1 MFEVKNFLWELYPFF
16 YDKMS
21 NFPPYTQ
28 MLKKVAE
35 NLEVKKGGKYLDAG
49 CGSGNMILELF
60 LTNRDIKVY
69 GFDASSSA
77 IKLASKKLKE
87 YIVSGSL
94 NLYKY
99 LFKDRLPFKN
109 EFFDGICAI
118 NFIQYL
124 EPHSFHSF
132 LLEARRTL
140 KNGGNLC
147 LVYTTN
153 PTYKGGSEEFKK
165 FLRNNPKDAIS
176 SLPFYLMIGV
186 LNVPMILKANL
197 ICYEK
202 EYIENLL
209 REMGF
214 NSKSERIY
222 LETSMLTVG
231 KKLTF

>member
-1 MFEVKNFLWELYPFF
+1 LRIW
-16 YDKMS
+16 
-21 NFPPYTQ
+21 
-28 MLKKVAE
+28 
-35 NLEVKKGGKYLDAG
+35 KY
-49 CGSGNMILELF
+49 ILELF
-60 LTNRDIKVY
+60 LINDNIKVY

-87 YIVSGSL
+87 YIASGSL

-140 KNGGNLC
+140 KNGGNIC
-147 LVYTTN
+147 LVYTAN
-153 PTYKGGSEEFKK
+153 PAYKGGGREFKK

-176 SLPFYLMIGV
+176 SLPFYLMLGV
-186 LNVPMILKANL
+186 LNIPMILKVNL
-197 ICYEK
+197 YVMKKNILKICLEK
-202 EYIENLL
+202 WDLIVKVREYILKLL
-209 REMGF
+209 C
-214 NSKSERIY
+214 
-222 LETSMLTVG
+222 
-231 KKLTF
+231 

>member
-1 MFEVKNFLWELYPFF
+1 MFEVKSFLWELYPFF

-49 CGSGNMILELF
+49 CGSGNMIFELF
-60 LTNRDIKVY
+60 SRNRHIKVC

-87 YIVSGSL
+87 YIIAGSL

-99 LFKDRLPFKN
+99 SFKDRLPFEN
-109 EFFDGICAI
+109 ESFDGICAI

-124 EPHSFHSF
+124 EPYSFHSF
-132 LLEARRTL
+132 LLEAKRTL
-140 KNGGNLC
+140 KNDGNLC

-153 PTYKGGSEEFKK
+153 PTHKGSSEEFKK

-176 SLPFYLMIGV
+176 SVPFYLMVGI
-186 LNVPMILKANL
+186 LNMPMILKANL

-209 REMGF
+209 KEMGF
-214 NSKSERIY
+214 KSKSEKTY
-222 LETSMLTVG
+222 YETSILTVG
-231 KKLTF
+231 RKN

>member
-35 NLEVKKGGKYLDAG
+35 NLEVKKGGKYLDVG
-49 CGSGNMILELF
+49 CGSGSMILELF
-60 LTNRDIKVY
+60 SRNRDIKVC

-87 YIVSGSL
+87 YIIAGSL

-99 LFKDRLPFKN
+99 SFKDRLPFEN
-109 EFFDGICAI
+109 ESFDGISAI

-153 PTYKGGSEEFKK
+153 PTYKGSSGEFKK
-165 FLRNNPKDAIS
+165 FFRNNPKDAIS
-176 SLPFYLMIGV
+176 SIPFYLMVGI
-186 LNVPMILKANL
+186 LNIPMILGTNL
-197 ICYEK
+197 ICYRK

-214 NSKSERIY
+214 KSKSERIY
-222 LETSMLTVG
+222 YETSILTVG
-231 KKLTF
+231 RKN